1 MRPLP
6 LITLHADLLGKRVLL
21 RADFNVPLLAGD
33 VRDAYKIERSIPTID
48 FLRKA
53 GARVIVMSHIGNGKT
68 SDTLSPVAKYL
79 NKKFPLTFLDL
90 LMSQENARIVN
101 AMQNGD
107 VVLLENLRH
116 NDGEE
121 KNDPEFARS
130 LASLGDVYVNDAF
143 AVSHRAHASIVGIPA
158 ILPSYAGILLAEE
171 VEQLSVAFSP
181 KHPFL
186 FILGGAKLST
196 KMPLLKKFLN
206 TADRIFVGGIA
217 ANDFLKAKGYEVGRS
232 VVDLSELPGIKDYV
246 THERLILPS
255 DVVIKNETGSAV
267 RGVDGVA
274 RGDAIVD
281 VGTSTMHDLE
291 ETVAKAALIVWNGP
305 LGYYEAGFTDGTREL
320 LSLVANAQATSIVGG
335 GDTVAIANEMGFLGR
350 FSFVS
355 TGGGAMLDFLL
366 NETLPGIDALKTEN
380 RE

>member
-1 MRPLP
+1 MLQLP
-6 LITLHADLLGKRVLL
+6 LIAEHADLAGKRVLL
-21 RADFNVPLLAGD
+21 RADFNVPLEAGR

-53 GARVIVMSHIGNGKT
+53 GARVIVMSHLGNGKT

-79 NKKFPLTFLDL
+79 YKKFPLTFLDR
-90 LMSQENARIVN
+90 LMSPENARIVN

-121 KNDPEFARS
+121 KNNQEFTQH
-130 LASLGDVYVNDAF
+130 LASFGDVYVNDAF
-143 AVSHRAHASIVGIPA
+143 AVSHRVHASIIGIPTL
-158 ILPSYAGILLAEE
+158 LPSYAGLLLAEE
-171 VEQLSVAFSP
+171 VKQLSVAFSP

-206 TADRIFVGGIA
+206 TADHVFVGGIA
-217 ANDFLKAKGYEVGRS
+217 ANDFLKASGYEVGRS
-232 VVDLSELPGIKDYV
+232 VVDLSELDGIKDYG

-255 DVVIKNETGSAV
+255 DVVIKNEAGSAV
-267 RGVDGVA
+267 CGADGVA

-281 VGTSTMHDLE
+281 VGPGTIHNLE
-291 ETVAKAALIVWNGP
+291 ETVVKAALVVWNGP

-320 LSLVANAQATSIVGG
+320 LSLVANAQAISIIGG
-335 GDTVAIANEMGFLGR
+335 GDTVAVAAEMGFLDR

-355 TGGGAMLDFLL
+355 TGGGAMLDFLS
-366 NETLPGIDALKTEN
+366 NETLPGIDALIKK
-380 RE
+380 